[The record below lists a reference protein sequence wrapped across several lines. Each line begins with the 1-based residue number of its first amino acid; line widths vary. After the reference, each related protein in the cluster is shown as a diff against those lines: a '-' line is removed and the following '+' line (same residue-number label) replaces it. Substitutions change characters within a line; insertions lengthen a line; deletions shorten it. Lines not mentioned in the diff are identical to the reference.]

1 MWHANLVY
9 YLIYLFLCLQVSKN
23 KKKKKNNKFMTE
35 CLIHVSVQAMV
46 VVEQVVNSNT
56 IAITYTL

>member
-1 MWHANLVY
+1 
-9 YLIYLFLCLQVSKN
+9 
-23 KKKKKNNKFMTE
+23 MTE